1 MPSDVKK
8 VQAELR
14 ALALGLPGATEEFPW
29 GERVVKVDRKVFVFL
44 GRDEPHAGW
53 GMSVKL
59 PQSGAAALDQPF
71 AEPTGYGLGK
81 SGWVT
86 ASFEP
91 GERPPLELL
100 RGWILESYR
109 AIAPKKRLAELD
121 GAAPAKPAKAR
132 RKRSR

>member
-1 MPSDVKK
+1 MKK
-8 VQAELR
+8 VQATLR
-14 ALALGLPGATEEFPW
+14 ELALGLPGATEEFPW
-29 GERVVKVDRKVFVFL
+29 GERVVKAGGKVFVFL
-44 GRDEPHAGW
+44 GRDEPHESW

-59 PQSGAAALDQPF
+59 PISGPSALDQPF

-100 RGWILESYR
+100 SGWILESYR
-109 AIAPKKRLAELD
+109 AIAPKRRLAELD
-121 GAAPAKPAKAR
+121 GAAPATPTKAR
-132 RKRSR
+132 RKRSK